1 MTIGAWAGYGILV
14 AIIIGVIVLIL
25 IDCKSVGVRVA
36 TIICGFLASLL
47 LLLGFKWWFTN
58 TESGKRAMKTQE
70 SNFDGG
76 IRRSVKVY
84 DAVGNIL
91 QEYAGT
97 FDVDFS
103 GDEQRILFDDENGMR
118 HVIYFKTGT
127 VIVEEVDDEQTE

>member
-1 MTIGAWAGYGILV
+1 MIIGAWVEYGILV

-25 IDCKSVGVRVA
+25 IDCESVGVMIA
-36 TIICGFLASLL
+36 TIVCGFLVSLL
-47 LLLGFKWWFTN
+47 LLFGFKWWFAN

-76 IRRSVKVY
+76 IKRSVKVY

-91 QEYAGT
+91 QEYEGT
-97 FDVDFS
+97 FDVDFG

-127 VIVEEVDDEQTE
+127 IIVEEVEDERHG

>member
-1 MTIGAWAGYGILV
+1 MTIGAWVEYGILV
-14 AIIIGVIVLIL
+14 AIIIAVVVMIL
-25 IDCKSVGVRVA
+25 IDCESVGVMVA

-91 QEYAGT
+91 QEYEGT
-97 FDVDFS
+97 FDIDFG

-127 VIVEEVDDEQTE
+127 VIVEEVDDEQA

>member
-1 MTIGAWAGYGILV
+1 MTIEAWVIYGFLV
-14 AIIIGVIVLIL
+14 AIIIAVVVMIL
-25 IDCKSVGVRVA
+25 ITCESVGARVA
-36 TIICGFLASLL
+36 TIICGFLASLFIL
-47 LLLGFKWWFTN
+47 FGYKWWYAN

-70 SNFDGG
+70 SNFEGG

-84 DAVGNIL
+84 DAVGNVL
-91 QEYAGT
+91 QEYKGT

-127 VIVEEVDDEQTE
+127 VIVEEVEDERHG